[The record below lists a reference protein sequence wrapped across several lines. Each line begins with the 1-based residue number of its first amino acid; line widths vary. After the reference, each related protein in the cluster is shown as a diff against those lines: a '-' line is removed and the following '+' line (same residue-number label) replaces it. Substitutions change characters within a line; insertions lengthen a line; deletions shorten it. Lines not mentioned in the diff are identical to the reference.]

1 MEHYGLK
8 IYITCLHYNFKNNK
22 NVSIKISLF
31 INLIHIFL
39 ELVWTMT
46 EERNL
51 FRYLII
57 KKEKKTKTLS
67 CNGKKKKKKRF
78 QICTS
83 VITCFYPYILTHV
96 SFSLRI
102 RRITGRIG
110 ETMHQNGAV
119 NTEVSVSPERQSIHL
134 FRRHTG

>member
-1 MEHYGLK
+1 
-8 IYITCLHYNFKNNK
+8 
-22 NVSIKISLF
+22 
-31 INLIHIFL
+31 
-39 ELVWTMT
+39 MT
-46 EERNL
+46 KGRN
-51 FRYLII
+51 
-57 KKEKKTKTLS
+57 
-67 CNGKKKKKKRF
+67 CNGKKKKRKKK
-78 QICTS
+78 IS
-83 VITCFYPYILTHV
+83 NLYIVITCFYPYILTHV